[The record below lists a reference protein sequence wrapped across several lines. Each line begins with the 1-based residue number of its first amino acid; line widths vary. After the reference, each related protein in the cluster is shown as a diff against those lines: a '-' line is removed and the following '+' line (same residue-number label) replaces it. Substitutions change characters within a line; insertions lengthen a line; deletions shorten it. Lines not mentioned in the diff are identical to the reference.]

1 MKHAL
6 RILANSKSSR
16 SPEVRADRRILI
28 CQLTFAPVLA
38 IGACAMLAIA
48 IVGLVTDRSGPWRLF
63 LPTMFLAS
71 AATAGLGIRKIARRI
86 EPQLIAERICPNC
99 GYELVRKDTDGVLCT
114 ECGWTLNSS
123 KPPDQS

>member
-48 IVGLVTDRSGPWRLF
+48 IVGLVTDRSGPSRLI
-63 LPTMFLAS
+63 LPSMFLVG
-71 AATAGLGIRKIARRI
+71 AATAGFGIRKIARRL
-86 EPQLIAERICPNC
+86 EPQLIAEHICPNC
-99 GYELVRKDTDGVLCT
+99 GYPLVQRGSDGLLCT

-123 KPPDQS
+123 KAPSES